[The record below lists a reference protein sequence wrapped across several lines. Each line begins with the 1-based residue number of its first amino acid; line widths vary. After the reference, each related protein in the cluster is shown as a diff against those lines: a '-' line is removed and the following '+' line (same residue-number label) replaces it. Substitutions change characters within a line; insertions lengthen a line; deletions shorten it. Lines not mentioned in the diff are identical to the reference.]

1 MPASGKSNNGVDLTG
16 IINEL
21 TSAENGVVVFSSS
34 TGRQYSLED
43 PSWGNGAFTKA
54 VVEGINGNADLNST
68 GRITYKMLDFY
79 ISERVKELTH
89 GRQTPVTQ

>member
-1 MPASGKSNNGVDLTG
+1 VPQSVNSLDL
-16 IINEL
+16 
-21 TSAENGVVVFSSS
+21 
-34 TGRQYSLED
+34 LED

-54 VVEGINGNADLNST
+54 VVEGINGKADLNST

-89 GRQTPVTQ
+89 GRQTPVTQGPGGVPDFPITTVN